1 MLYLYRRMIPGSFL
15 RSRFFAVLLHIS
27 VWAIIFLLPL
37 FFERNQ
43 PPPVPHSVTP
53 GEIGDRGNFE
63 IVITLFNI
71 SFIPLF
77 YFNAFFLVPRFFNRK
92 TWPVYVLLV
101 LISIGVVAG
110 INMAIR
116 ATFLHEFRQA
126 PFRIIIFLSV
136 FILVTSTAF
145 HLIREN
151 FKTEK
156 LRKEREAENLKT
168 ELSFLRS
175 QVSPHFLFNTLNN
188 LVSLARKKSDLL
200 EPSLLKLS
208 GLLQY
213 MLYESDDE
221 KISVHKEIDYLNN
234 YVELQKL
241 RFGDDITISF
251 FNEVPANSS
260 LEVVPMI
267 LIPFVENAFKHG
279 VVLIKDPEINIRL
292 VVTGNLL
299 NFSVMNKFN
308 PEQEEKD
315 RSSGIGLTNVKR
327 RLDLLYPDSRL
338 EILRDN
344 NTHRITLSI
353 IL

>member
-1 MLYLYRRMIPGSFL
+1 MVPGNFL
-15 RSRFFAVLLHIS
+15 RSRLFVTLLHTS
-27 VWAIIFLLPL
+27 VWALIFLLPL
-37 FFERNQ
+37 FFEHNE
-43 PPPVPHSVTP
+43 PPRMPPAAGAMEP
-53 GEIGDRGNFE
+53 GTRGHFE
-63 IVITLFNI
+63 LVSTIFNL
-71 SFIPLF
+71 SYIPLF
-77 YFNAFFLVPRFFNRK
+77 YLNASFLLPRFFNRK
-92 TWPVYVLLV
+92 NWPVYVLLV
-101 LISIGVVAG
+101 LVSISVIVLA
-110 INMAIR
+110 NLAIR
-116 ATFLHEFRQA
+116 NAVMHELRPA
-126 PFRIIIFLSV
+126 PLRLVIFLSV
-136 FILVTSTAF
+136 FILATSTAF
-145 HLIREN
+145 HLIRKN
-151 FKTEK
+151 FRAEK

-221 KISVHKEIDYLNN
+221 KISIHKEIDYLSN

-241 RFGDDITISF
+241 RFGADIRISF
-251 FNEVPANSS
+251 VQDVPANSS

-279 VVLIKDPEINIRL
+279 VVLIKDPEINIHV

-299 NFSVMNKFN
+299 NFSVRNKFN

-315 RSSGIGLTNVKR
+315 KSSGIGLTNVKR

-338 EILRDN
+338 EISHTN
-344 NTHRITLSI
+344 NVHRVTLSI